1 MACGSEENCMLETK
15 MWETVAGGDGGNDLL
30 GTHAQRVWK
39 QAKDRTGQD
48 RKRLAKEKV
57 RKEVGQVGEAER

>member
-1 MACGSEENCMLETK
+1 MTS
-15 MWETVAGGDGGNDLL
+15 WERMPRG
-30 GTHAQRVWK
+30 VWK
-39 QAKDRTGQD
+39 QAQDRTGQD